1 MATIV
6 TDSETQSNSRGSAA
20 PEAVVEIDAE
30 YIRGVAKLPDR
41 LIILMDLQKILS
53 LELREGGAA

>member
-1 MATIV
+1 MTVAPPRA
-6 TDSETQSNSRGSAA
+6 SNSL
-20 PEAVVEIDAE
+20 VEIDAE

-53 LELREGGAA
+53 VELREGGAA